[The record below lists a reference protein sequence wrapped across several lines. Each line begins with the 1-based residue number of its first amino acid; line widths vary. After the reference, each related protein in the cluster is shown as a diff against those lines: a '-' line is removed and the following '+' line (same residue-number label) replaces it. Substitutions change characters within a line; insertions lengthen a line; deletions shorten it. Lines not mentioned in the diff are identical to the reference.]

1 MPPRAFFSK
10 DPSQHMSHQE
20 KSTSATTL
28 YARATLYD
36 PKSIR
41 AASSP
46 LTRLLPAARPR
57 GVRRPGMRG
66 RQGFFGLPPPLS
78 WHSESETTLPRRI
91 QVQRLTGNAAPPGP
105 RPPPALS
112 RVVASFFTR
121 TYLLRHTTLHE
132 TMTHLYANLASGS
145 LGAWDLRGRTQV
157 SLGHPGTRVSA

>member
-1 MPPRAFFSK
+1 MLGPPRAFFSK
-10 DPSQHMSHQE
+10 DPSRRMPHQE

-66 RQGFFGLPPPLS
+66 SGADPQKWVNRPLS
-78 WHSESETTLPRRI
+78 PGTVPRRPAQSGWARAAAVVCSVAHELLQRAAVHERTTLGSGCINTETDPILIPIDATGLSETHPTCKIR
-91 QVQRLTGNAAPPGP
+91 AA
-105 RPPPALS
+105 
-112 RVVASFFTR
+112 
-121 TYLLRHTTLHE
+121 
-132 TMTHLYANLASGS
+132 
-145 LGAWDLRGRTQV
+145 
-157 SLGHPGTRVSA
+157 